1 MDNRKEVKEFKS
13 LKTGDILLFIGKP
26 KNPLMRLFDWT
37 IQSAS
42 HSQYSHVAV
51 VIRDPT
57 FIHPTLKGL
66 FVWESSWEGTPDPQD
81 GKVKL
86 GVQLTS
92 FYQLLNNFE
101 GQIYVRRLLKGSNC
115 ISNERLAKIHGVV
128 YGKPYD
134 IDIKDWKLYTEYM
147 GGYSSQGAKHKVIKW
162 FWKFVES
169 CSSEEKA
176 RLVQFV
182 TGCSRLPAQGFRAL
196 VSNDGKL
203 RNFNIQSVS
212 KKDSVYPRSHTCF
225 NKLDLPMYESKS
237 ELETYMSCIT
247 SGDVFGFTIE

>member
-1 MDNRKEVKEFKS
+1 MC
-13 LKTGDILLFIGKP
+13 
-26 KNPLMRLFDWT
+26 
-37 IQSAS
+37 
-42 HSQYSHVAV
+42 
-51 VIRDPT
+51 
-57 FIHPTLKGL
+57 
-66 FVWESSWEGTPDPQD
+66 
-81 GKVKL
+81 
-86 GVQLTS
+86 GV
-92 FYQLLNNFE
+92 
-101 GQIYVRRLLKGSNC
+101 
-115 ISNERLAKIHGVV
+115 
-128 YGKPYD
+128 PD